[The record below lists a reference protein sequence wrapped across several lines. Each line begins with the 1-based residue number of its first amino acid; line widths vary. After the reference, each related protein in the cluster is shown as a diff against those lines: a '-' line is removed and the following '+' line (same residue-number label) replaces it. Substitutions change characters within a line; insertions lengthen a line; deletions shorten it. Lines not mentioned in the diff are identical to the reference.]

1 MGGAS
6 TAAAAAAGTPST
18 TDQAAPGHGTA
29 IDSEEAHGRRWTR
42 SWWAGV
48 LAAVGYL
55 ALAVGMWWHVW
66 TSSPRTTTVCG
77 CGDSSFTLWFFEFAA
92 RALRTG
98 SSPFATS
105 LLWHPHGINVLDQA
119 SQLGLGLPLA
129 PLTWA
134 GGSILSMNVAL
145 TLAPALSA
153 LAVYVLLDRWR
164 IWRPAAFAG
173 GLVYGFSPLVVMNL
187 AEAHLVIGFVAVPP
201 LIVLCLDELLLRRPR
216 RPVLVGV
223 ILGLLVAFQF
233 FVSSEVLLITALA
246 CALGIAVAFAVRCR
260 ASGGH
265 DAAHT
270 GRGLVAGGVVATVL
284 LAYPVWFALA
294 GPAHVSGAIY
304 PHGGLAVS
312 GASARGMLL
321 PTPASD
327 AFTRYVGRIGGYQG
341 PNLSTDYIGIGM
353 LIVLVIGLVT
363 FRRDRRLWVC
373 TVVGTGFGLFALG
386 SSPSGWRPWDLV
398 AHLPLLENVVPVR
411 LLLVTWL
418 CTAVALAIVADHVR
432 LALPRLWGRCRTAGA
447 LTATAT
453 IAVLAVA
460 VVPIAAYLA
469 QTLPLT
475 TQAVVLP
482 AWFQRAAPHLPAH
495 QVLLV
500 VPAPFSAIQSSL
512 TWQSENHL
520 SFAMAG
526 GDGPGSDTQG
536 VGGHP
541 VAQALLAGVSGSFS
555 TPAVT
560 PAGILAVRTA
570 LHDWGVTQV
579 VQPDQ
584 PELPA
589 YDQPFAPV
597 AAASLLTAALGQAP
611 HHEARAWVWTVTA
624 AQPLPAT
631 ASADSFARC
640 SALSEV
646 RAATACVLGM
656 PVPAVPRSG

>member
-6 TAAAAAAGTPST
+6 TATATAAGTPSKI
-18 TDQAAPGHGTA
+18 DQAAPSRGA
-29 IDSEEAHGRRWTR
+29 AVDSDDVTDRRWTHPWR
-42 SWWAGV
+42 AGV
-48 LAAVGYL
+48 LATASYL
-55 ALAVGMWWHVW
+55 ALSVGMWWHVW

-98 SSPFATS
+98 SSPLTTT

-201 LIVLCLDELLLRRPR
+201 LIVLCLDELILRRTR

-223 ILGLLVAFQF
+223 VLGLLVAFQF
-233 FVSSEVLLITALA
+233 FISSEVLLITALA
-246 CALGIAVAFAVRCR
+246 CALGIAVAFAVGYR

-265 DAAHT
+265 HVSHA
-270 GRGLVAGGVVATVL
+270 GRGLIAGGVVAVVL
-284 LAYPVWFALA
+284 LAYPAWFALA

-312 GASARGMLL
+312 GASVRSMLL
-321 PTPASD
+321 PTPPSD
-327 AFTRYVGRIGGYQG
+327 AFTRYIGRIGGYQG

-353 LIVLVIGLVT
+353 FIVLVVGLVAN
-363 FRRDRRLWVC
+363 RRDRRLRVC
-373 TVVGTGFGLFALG
+373 AVVGTGFGLFAIG

-398 AHLPLLENVVPVR
+398 AHLPLFENVVPVR

-418 CTAVALAIVADHVR
+418 CAAIALAIVADHLHR
-432 LALPRLWGRCRTAGA
+432 ALPRLWGRCRTAGA
-447 LTATAT
+447 LTATVT

-460 VVPIAAYLA
+460 IVPIAAYLA

-482 AWFQRAAPHLPAH
+482 AWFQNATPHLPAH

-526 GDGPGSDTQG
+526 GDGPGSDTLG

-560 PAGILAVRTA
+560 PAGILAVRRA

-611 HHEARAWVWTVTA
+611 HQQARAWVWTLA
-624 AQPLPAT
+624 AGQPPPAT
-631 ASADSFARC
+631 ASAGSFARC
-640 SALSEV
+640 SALSDV
-646 RAATACVLGM
+646 STAAACILGM
-656 PVPAVPRSG
+656 PTSSVPRSG